1 MSCMLLQFKDPLV
14 SEALH
19 LEMLELEDAFE
30 MLLLHLFG
38 VQMTEVTQEAK
49 NRDGTKGSC
58 DSQALCLSAQLPG
71 LRTQLRGLRAL
82 TRICQAGA
90 GAALGLSLGPASQA
104 QS

>member
-1 MSCMLLQFKDPLV
+1 MLLHFKDPLV

-30 MLLLHLFG
+30 KLLLHLFG

-49 NRDGTKGSC
+49 SRDGMKGSC
-58 DSQALCLSAQLPG
+58 DSQALRLSA
-71 LRTQLRGLRAL
+71 RLRGLRAL
-82 TRICQAGA
+82 TRIRQAGA
-90 GAALGLSLGPASQA
+90 GVALGLSLGPASQA